1 MKLLLGPESLQTE
14 FKFTI
19 FKKDSKLPI
28 IHNKLQK
35 VDNIGI
41 YLSGGL
47 DSAALLCLV
56 LTELKLTNKQIPI
69 YCFTVT
75 KNDHSEY
82 HAKQVITEVEKI
94 FDIKLIHV
102 TNVPNDDTAIL
113 LGNIGSTAI
122 TFVNNY
128 ASNIFSYMAINHM
141 PPEHLV
147 KFNNKLTI
155 QYPTQFSY
163 NYPFLNLHKP
173 QIIDLIYKLNCEW
186 IIPITHSCSQLEVD
200 QCGKCYSCEER
211 AWGFTMLGKKDPAI
225 F

>member
-1 MKLLLGPESLQTE
+1 MKFVLGTESLQTE
-14 FKFTI
+14 FKFDM
-19 FKKDSKLPI
+19 FKKDSKLPL

-47 DSAALLCLV
+47 DSAALLCLI
-56 LTELKLTNKQIPI
+56 LTELKSTNKQIPV
-69 YCFTVT
+69 YCFTVI
-75 KNDHSEY
+75 KNDYSEY
-82 HAKQVITEVEKI
+82 YAKQVITEVEKR

-113 LGNIGSTAI
+113 LGNISSTAMK
-122 TFVNNY
+122 FVNNY
-128 ASNIFSYMAINHM
+128 VSNIFSYMAINHM

-163 NYPFLNLHKP
+163 NYPFLNLHKF

-186 IIPITHSCSQLEVD
+186 IIALTQSCTQLKEG

-211 AWGFTMLGKKDPAI
+211 AWGFKMLEKQDPAI
-225 F
+225 S